1 MVYTYTDKQLNE
13 LNHGKNV
20 YSVNFEYAE
29 KFHLIESNTQS
40 VVVGCNEEAKRR
52 IEELQKTQIGNPR
65 KFQNY
70 ACSVTQAELD
80 DLVRQHAVK
89 DYGTGIFC
97 LISDGYYDENLGILF
112 EGKDYI
118 I

>member
-1 MVYTYTDKQLNE
+1 M
-13 LNHGKNV
+13 KNMR
-20 YSVNFEYAE
+20 FIMITKIFGQIGFKTYAE

-40 VVVGCNEEAKRR
+40 IVVGCNEEAKRR